1 MTQNEFIRETAEDSG
16 ISMTRIKE
24 ALFAIEASI
33 AKIVAAGDEV
43 KLYGFG
49 TFGTRVRKAHKG
61 RNLYTKEPIEIP
73 DKVVPMFKPGTMLTD
88 AADNFAASQK
98 GGRR

>member
-1 MTQNEFIRETAEDSG
+1 MS
-16 ISMTRIKE
+16 RIKE
-24 ALFAIEASI
+24 ALFAIENSI
-33 AKIVAAGDEV
+33 ATILAQGDEV

-49 TFGTRVRKAHKG
+49 TFGTRIRKAHKG

-88 AADNFAASQK
+88 AADSYAASKK